1 MLSRAL
7 NINTARYVI
16 IGTAPALLRV
26 VSELERVSNSTASVQ
41 LTGESGTGKEL
52 FARALHMAS
61 PRREKPFIKINCAA
75 IPETLFESE
84 LFGYERGAFTGA
96 LSARPGWFE
105 QANFGT
111 IFLDEIGELPLAM
124 QSKLLRKLQEGTV
137 IRLGGKAEIGIDV
150 RLVTATN
157 RNLEKAVSA
166 GTFRQDLDYRLNV
179 VPVKLP
185 SLAERRDDIPSLVL
199 HFLNTVNQSQ
209 QRSVNLTQSA
219 IDRLKDHDWPGNIRE
234 LSNFVERLVLLAEQ
248 PILDV
253 SDVARLLPVAS
264 VPQSPLG
271 SSGGQSQATAPE
283 ASSLLQG
290 VAVVRSYVSGNS
302 HTRQELVEALKS
314 AGGNKSRAAQS
325 LGLTWRQFEYRLKKL
340 AD

>member
-1 MLSRAL
+1 
-7 NINTARYVI
+7 
-16 IGTAPALLRV
+16 
-26 VSELERVSNSTASVQ
+26 
-41 LTGESGTGKEL
+41 
-52 FARALHMAS
+52 
-61 PRREKPFIKINCAA
+61 
-75 IPETLFESE
+75 
-84 LFGYERGAFTGA
+84 
-96 LSARPGWFE
+96 
-105 QANFGT
+105 
-111 IFLDEIGELPLAM
+111 M